1 MLRLL
6 LTVSVAVFSVVA
18 TNSPSTN
25 HLFRVFR
32 DLPQFGTQ
40 PPTAAFTNAHGRRL
54 ERHAHRVVYDDDDT
68 SVRLEYNAVHHSRH
82 TLALLGP
89 AFVADITAIWCDPA
103 QVRVVFS
110 SAAAANRLVAHA
122 HEEEDFVSGVCTQR
136 RRRRR
141 EDENDDIDADLDDGE
156 NPNGKPFYRRV
167 AAAARLSRGT
177 VDGMPGMTVVVATSD
192 ARFEE
197 LCDEIDLEFKWS
209 PPKDKTTGKVE
220 PRRPSKTFPAF
231 VKTARA
237 EAEAAEARAARVAR
251 VAKVA
256 KAQKAA
262 AAVSAASAA
271 SSTAASPTSK
281 RGLFL
286 DKIGD
291 FFNDIGD
298 KIKTG
303 VIDKA
308 KDVWADVK
316 VRVGEKEREKER
328 EKREKVRG
336 ERGGGRERDREIHFD
351 VTDTNGRSGGSVRD
365 EVLLPA
371 YTQS

>member
-1 MLRLL
+1 MIRLL
-6 LTVSVAVFSVVA
+6 LTVSAAVFSA
-18 TNSPSTN
+18 STAANAPSTN

-32 DLPQFGTQ
+32 DLPQLGTQ

-68 SVRLEYNAVHHSRH
+68 SVRLEYNAVHHARH

-136 RRRRR
+136 RRSR
-141 EDENDDIDADLDDGE
+141 DDQDDDIDAEADLDDGG

-167 AAAARLSRGT
+167 AAAARLSGGT
-177 VDGMPGMTVVVATSD
+177 GDGMSGDGMPGMTVVVATSD

-197 LCDEIDLEFKWS
+197 LFDEIDLEFKWS

-237 EAEAAEARAARVAR
+237 EAEAAEARAARVAKA
-251 VAKVA
+251 AKAA

-262 AAVSAASAA
+262 AAVSAASAT
-271 SSTAASPTSK
+271 STAAATPMRK

-316 VRVGEKEREKER
+316 VRAEGEGEREEGEGEREKER
-328 EKREKVRG
+328 
-336 ERGGGRERDREIHFD
+336 
-351 VTDTNGRSGGSVRD
+351 
-365 EVLLPA
+365 
-371 YTQS
+371 